1 MKSKIVLDI
10 KKEQEL
16 KYYEVTL
23 QEVTDRKHSFH
34 IECYQPFIALP
45 KSQKKVI
52 KTSQKSFT
60 RHLKKVLFCR
70 ADQVFHQKIFKC
82 HQPMFSKRSVSYVHK
97 LLKSIIILN

>member
-52 KTSQKSFT
+52 KTS
-60 RHLKKVLFCR
+60 
-70 ADQVFHQKIFKC
+70 
-82 HQPMFSKRSVSYVHK
+82 
-97 LLKSIIILN
+97 